1 MLELKNRYTHIDF
14 KNEDSKNVLNNSKYF
29 LEELA
34 IININKNSESVK
46 QEEIAKLTK
55 KSIRIIK
62 MIIKNRQ
69 EKGLIKR
76 TNRKRNAKWIIL

>member
-29 LEELA
+29 LEELT

-46 QEEIAKLTK
+46 QEEIAKLTR
-55 KSIRIIK
+55 KSIRTIK
-62 MIIKNRQ
+62 MIMKNMI
-69 EKGLIKR
+69 E
-76 TNRKRNAKWIIL
+76 